1 MAKSRNNVVMRG
13 ASGKVGNMLV
23 FRQKAGSTI
32 IADVPKINPDRVP
45 TDDQL
50 SVQERFTDAAFY
62 AKRAI
67 SDPDLKE
74 RYQQKAKPGQS
85 AYNVAFKDY
94 LTDPEI
100 RRVFTDGYM
109 GAIGDE
115 ITIRVRDVLEVKQV
129 HVDIV
134 DGNGVAIEDGL
145 AVATDETATEW
156 IYTATAANETLTGS
170 AITITLVN
178 TPGNTASTIVEL

>member
-23 FRQKAGSTI
+23 FRQKAGNTI
-32 IADVPKINPDRVP
+32 IADVPKIDPDRVP
-45 TDDQL
+45 TDGQRT
-50 SVQERFTDAAFY
+50 VQERFADAAFY

-67 SDPDLKE
+67 SDPNLKE
-74 RYQQKAKPGQS
+74 RYQQKAKPGQT

-94 LTDPEI
+94 MTDPEI
-100 RRVFTDGYM
+100 RRVLTDRYV

-134 DGNGVAIEDGL
+134 NGNGEAIEDGF
-145 AVATDETATEW
+145 AVATDDTATEW
-156 IYTATAANETLTGS
+156 VYTATASNEALNGS
-170 AITITLVN
+170 AVTVTLVN
-178 TPGNTASTIVEL
+178 TPGNMSSTIVEL

>member
-32 IADVPKINPDRVP
+32 IADVPKIDPDRVP

-50 SVQERFTDAAFY
+50 TVQERFTDAAFY

-100 RRVFTDGYM
+100 RRVFTDSYM

-115 ITIRVRDVLEVKQV
+115 IVIRVRDVLEVRQV

-156 IYTATAANETLTGS
+156 IYTATAPNETLTGS
-170 AITITLVN
+170 AVTVTIVN

>member
-1 MAKSRNNVVMRG
+1 MRG
-13 ASGKVGNMLV
+13 ASGKVGDMLV

-32 IADVPKINPDRVP
+32 IAGVPKIDPDRVP
-45 TDDQL
+45 TEDQL

-67 SDPDLKE
+67 NDPDLKE
-74 RYQQKAKPGQS
+74 RYQQKAKPGQT

-94 LTDPEI
+94 LTDPEV
-100 RRVFTDGYM
+100 RKVFVDQYV
-109 GAIGDE
+109 GAAGDE
-115 ITIRVRDVLEVKQV
+115 ILIRVKDVLEVKQV

-145 AVATDETATEW
+145 ASATDENATEW

-170 AITITLVN
+170 VITITLVN
-178 TPGNTASTIVEL
+178 TPGNTTTKVVEL